1 MVVDDTIANLKL
13 LEGIL
18 GRRGYRVRS
27 FPRGR
32 LALSAAVVEPP
43 DVILLDINIPEMNG
57 YEVCARLKADPA
69 LAPIPVIFI
78 SALNETWDK
87 ARAFGCG
94 GVDYISKPFQIE
106 EILARVETH
115 VNLRRLQ
122 AQLQQQNSRQDESV
136 RLQTRQ
142 LAGANERLLNL
153 NRVKDTFLMLL
164 AQGLRTPQP
173 GLFDAT
179 ARLLAATPANSTN
192 AELIDGVQQAQAQL
206 SRNLEDG
213 LLLAHF
219 QADADRF
226 AAGACPLSLVLSQA
240 MDQAASEARRQQVF
254 LPPVPA
260 DLPAVSGDPK
270 LIQRAFLALLET
282 VMTFSH
288 PGQSVGLSCHA
299 QADEVLVVLTA
310 HGQTIPDSLLPEFF
324 QTPVPGEPALNRALA
339 RQIIT
344 LFGGG
349 ITVENQEL
357 AGVKL
362 TARLKGIPTLESA
375 QKSQI

>member
-1 MVVDDTIANLKL
+1 M
-13 LEGIL
+13 
-18 GRRGYRVRS
+18 RS

-32 LALSAAVVEPP
+32 MALSAAVVEPP

-69 LAPIPVIFI
+69 LAAIPVIFI

-87 ARAFGCG
+87 AKAFACG

-164 AQGLRTPQP
+164 AQGLRTPLP

-179 ARLLAATPANSTN
+179 ARLLAAAPANSTN
-192 AELIDGVQQAQAQL
+192 AELIDGVRQAQAQL

-213 LLLAHF
+213 LLLTHF
-219 QADADRF
+219 QADSDRF
-226 AAGACPLSLVLSQA
+226 AAGACPLSLVLRQA
-240 MDQAASEARRQQVF
+240 MDQAANDARRQQVF
-254 LPPVPA
+254 LPPVP
-260 DLPAVSGDPK
+260 DGFPAVSGDPK
-270 LIQRAFLALLET
+270 LLQRAFLALLET
-282 VMTFSH
+282 VVTFSH
-288 PGQSVGLSCHA
+288 QGQTIGLSCHA
-299 QADEVLVVLTA
+299 QADEVLVELTA
-310 HGQTIPDSLLPEFF
+310 QGQTIPAPLLLEFF
-324 QTPVPGEPALNRALA
+324 QTPAPGEAALQRALA

-344 LFGGG
+344 LFGGRV
-349 ITVENQEL
+349 TAENQEP

-362 TARLKGIPTLESA
+362 TARLKGILPAESA
-375 QKSQI
+375 QKS